1 MRNNVVIR
9 FVVPDVNNHS
19 NSYFTFDTMEMIV
32 KPEGVK
38 ANDFEIAVANEIA
51 EIAKKTK
58 DLAEPLKTFKMTAA
72 KEVEIE
78 GDKKAIIVFVPYK
91 LFKAFRMIQSRLTT
105 ELEKKFEGRPV
116 VFIAQRTI
124 LGKSYRRA
132 HKFNG
137 VRPHAYTLTAVH
149 EAIIDDLVYPCECV
163 GKHTHISCTD
173 GNYIKV
179 FLGNQGQQDVENKLG
194 ALSTI
199 YKKLTSKTIKFEFK
213 N

>member
-1 MRNNVVIR
+1 MWSCVNGWSSW
-9 FVVPDVNNHS
+9 FV
-19 NSYFTFDTMEMIV
+19 TFLLTVDIMEMIL

-38 ANDFEIAVANEIA
+38 PTDFEVAVANEIA

-72 KEVEIE
+72 KEVDVE

-91 LFKAFRMIQSRLTT
+91 LFKAFRMIQTRLTT

-124 LGKSYRRA
+124 LAKNYRSA
-132 HKFNG
+132 HKFQG
-137 VRPHAYTLTAVH
+137 KRPHAYTLTAVH
-149 EAIIDDLVYPCECV
+149 NAIIDDLVYPCECV
-163 GKHTHISCTD
+163 GKHTHISCTN

-179 FLGNQGQQDVENKLG
+179 FLGAQGQQEVENKLP

-199 YKKLTSKTIKFEFK
+199 YRKLTSKNIQFEFK

>member
-1 MRNNVVIR
+1 MRSC
-9 FVVPDVNNHS
+9 VNGWS
-19 NSYFTFDTMEMIV
+19 SWFAIILLTLDSMEMIL

-38 ANDFEIAVANEIA
+38 PTDFEVSVATEIA

-91 LFKAFRMIQSRLTT
+91 LFKAFRMIQTRLTT

-124 LGKSYRRA
+124 LSKNYRRA
-132 HKFNG
+132 HKFQG
-137 VRPHAYTLTAVH
+137 KRPLAYTLTAVH
-149 EAIIDDLVYPCECV
+149 NAIIDDLVYPCECV
-163 GKHTHISCTD
+163 GKHTHISCTN

-179 FLGNQGQQDVENKLG
+179 FLGAQGQQEVENKLS

-199 YKKLTSKTIKFEFK
+199 YRKLTSKNIQFEFK

>member
-1 MRNNVVIR
+1 MWSCVNGWSSW
-9 FVVPDVNNHS
+9 FV
-19 NSYFTFDTMEMIV
+19 TFLLTVDIMEMIL

-38 ANDFEIAVANEIA
+38 PTDFEVAVANEIA

-72 KEVEIE
+72 KEVEVE

-91 LFKAFRMIQSRLTT
+91 LFKAFRMIQTRLTT

-124 LGKSYRRA
+124 LAKNYRRA
-132 HKFNG
+132 HKFQG
-137 VRPHAYTLTAVH
+137 KRPHAYTLTAVH
-149 EAIIDDLVYPCECV
+149 NAIIDDLVYPCECV
-163 GKHTHISCTD
+163 GKHTHISCTN

-179 FLGNQGQQDVENKLG
+179 FLGAQGQQEVENKLP

-199 YKKLTSKTIKFEFK
+199 YRKLTSKNIQFKFK

>member
-1 MRNNVVIR
+1 
-9 FVVPDVNNHS
+9 
-19 NSYFTFDTMEMIV
+19 MEMIA

-78 GDKKAIIVFVPYK
+78 GDKKAIVVFVPYK
-91 LFKAFRMIQSRLTT
+91 LFKAFRMIPSRLTT

-179 FLGNQGQQDVENKLG
+179 FLGSQGQQEVENKLD

>member
-1 MRNNVVIR
+1 MWSCVNGWSSW
-9 FVVPDVNNHS
+9 FV
-19 NSYFTFDTMEMIV
+19 TFLLTVDIMEMIL

-38 ANDFEIAVANEIA
+38 PTDFEVAVANEIA

-72 KEVEIE
+72 KEVEVE

-91 LFKAFRMIQSRLTT
+91 LFKAFRMIQTRLTT

-124 LGKSYRRA
+124 LAKNYRRA
-132 HKFNG
+132 HKFQG
-137 VRPHAYTLTAVH
+137 KRPHAYTLTAVH
-149 EAIIDDLVYPCECV
+149 NAIIDDLVYPCECV
-163 GKHTHISCTD
+163 GKHTHISCTN

-179 FLGNQGQQDVENKLG
+179 FLGAQGQQEVENKLP

-199 YKKLTSKTIKFEFK
+199 YRKLTSKNIQIEFK

>member
-1 MRNNVVIR
+1 
-9 FVVPDVNNHS
+9 
-19 NSYFTFDTMEMIV
+19 MEMIL

-38 ANDFEIAVANEIA
+38 PTDFEVAVANEIA

-72 KEVEIE
+72 KEVEVE

-91 LFKAFRMIQSRLTT
+91 LFKAFRMIQTRLTT

-124 LGKSYRRA
+124 LAKNYRRA
-132 HKFNG
+132 HKFQG
-137 VRPHAYTLTAVH
+137 KRPHAYTLTAVH
-149 EAIIDDLVYPCECV
+149 NAIIDDLVYPCECV
-163 GKHTHISCTD
+163 GKHTHISCTN

-179 FLGNQGQQDVENKLG
+179 FLGARGQQEVENKLP

-199 YKKLTSKTIKFEFK
+199 YRKLTSKNIQFEFK

>member
-1 MRNNVVIR
+1 MWSCVNGWSSW
-9 FVVPDVNNHS
+9 FV
-19 NSYFTFDTMEMIV
+19 TFLLTVDIMEMIL

-38 ANDFEIAVANEIA
+38 PTDFEVAVANEIA

-72 KEVEIE
+72 KEVEVE

-91 LFKAFRMIQSRLTT
+91 LFKAFRMIQTRLTT

-124 LGKSYRRA
+124 LAKNYRRA
-132 HKFNG
+132 HKFQG
-137 VRPHAYTLTAVH
+137 KRPHAYTLTAVDN
-149 EAIIDDLVYPCECV
+149 AIIDDLVYPCECV
-163 GKHTHISCTD
+163 GKHTHSSCTN

-179 FLGNQGQQDVENKLG
+179 FLGAQGQQEVENKLP

-199 YKKLTSKTIKFEFK
+199 YRKLTSKNIQFEFK

>member
-1 MRNNVVIR
+1 MWSCVNGWSSW
-9 FVVPDVNNHS
+9 FV
-19 NSYFTFDTMEMIV
+19 TFLLTVDIMEMIL

-38 ANDFEIAVANEIA
+38 PTDFEVAVANEIA

-72 KEVEIE
+72 KEVEVE

-91 LFKAFRMIQSRLTT
+91 LFKAFRMIQTRLTT

-124 LGKSYRRA
+124 LAKNYRRA
-132 HKFNG
+132 HKFQG
-137 VRPHAYTLTAVH
+137 KRPHAYTLTAVH
-149 EAIIDDLVYPCECV
+149 NAIIDDLVYPCECV
-163 GKHTHISCTD
+163 GKHTHISCTN

-179 FLGNQGQQDVENKLG
+179 FLGAQGQQEVENKLP

-199 YKKLTSKTIKFEFK
+199 YRKLTSKNIQFEFK

>member
-1 MRNNVVIR
+1 MRS
-9 FVVPDVNNHS
+9 DVNGWS
-19 NSYFTFDTMEMIV
+19 RWFGRILLTVDSMEMIL

-38 ANDFEIAVANEIA
+38 PTDFEVSVATEIA

-91 LFKAFRMIQSRLTT
+91 LFKAFRMIQTRLTT

-124 LGKSYRRA
+124 LSKNYRRA
-132 HKFNG
+132 HKFQG
-137 VRPHAYTLTAVH
+137 KRPQAYTLTAVH
-149 EAIIDDLVYPCECV
+149 NAIIDDLVYPCECV
-163 GKHTHISCTD
+163 GKHTHISCTN

-179 FLGNQGQQDVENKLG
+179 FLGAQGQQEVENKLP

-199 YKKLTSKTIKFEFK
+199 YRKLTSKNIQFEFK

>member
-1 MRNNVVIR
+1 MRSCANGWSSWSV
-9 FVVPDVNNHS
+9 
-19 NSYFTFDTMEMIV
+19 TFLLTVDTMEMIL

-38 ANDFEIAVANEIA
+38 PTDFEVAVANEIA

-72 KEVEIE
+72 KEVEVE

-91 LFKAFRMIQSRLTT
+91 LFKAFRMIQTRLTT

-124 LGKSYRRA
+124 LAKNYRRA
-132 HKFNG
+132 HKFQG
-137 VRPHAYTLTAVH
+137 KRPHAYTLTSVH
-149 EAIIDDLVYPCECV
+149 NAIIDDLVYPCECV
-163 GKHTHISCTD
+163 GKHTHISCTN

-179 FLGNQGQQDVENKLG
+179 FLGAQGQQEVENKLP

-199 YKKLTSKTIKFEFK
+199 YRKLTSKNIQFEFK

>member
-1 MRNNVVIR
+1 MWSCVNGWSSW
-9 FVVPDVNNHS
+9 FV
-19 NSYFTFDTMEMIV
+19 TFLLTVDIMEMIL

-38 ANDFEIAVANEIA
+38 PTDFEVAVANEIA

-72 KEVEIE
+72 KEVEVE

-91 LFKAFRMIQSRLTT
+91 LFKAFRMIQTRLTT

-124 LGKSYRRA
+124 LAKNYRRA
-132 HKFNG
+132 HKFQG
-137 VRPHAYTLTAVH
+137 KRPHAYTLTAVH
-149 EAIIDDLVYPCECV
+149 NAIIDDLVYPCECV
-163 GKHTHISCTD
+163 GKHTHISCTN

-179 FLGNQGQQDVENKLG
+179 FLGAQGQQEVENKLP

-199 YKKLTSKTIKFEFK
+199 YRKLTSKNIQFELK

>member
-1 MRNNVVIR
+1 MWSCVNGWSSW
-9 FVVPDVNNHS
+9 FV
-19 NSYFTFDTMEMIV
+19 TFLLTVDIMEMIL

-38 ANDFEIAVANEIA
+38 PTDFEVAVANEIA

-72 KEVEIE
+72 KEVEVE

-91 LFKAFRMIQSRLTT
+91 LFKAFRMIQTRLTT

-124 LGKSYRRA
+124 LAKNYRRA
-132 HKFNG
+132 HKFQG
-137 VRPHAYTLTAVH
+137 KRPHAYTLTAVH
-149 EAIIDDLVYPCECV
+149 NAIIDDLVYPCECI
-163 GKHTHISCTD
+163 GKHTHISCTN

-179 FLGNQGQQDVENKLG
+179 FLGAQGQQEVENKLP

-199 YKKLTSKTIKFEFK
+199 YRKLTSKNIQFEFK

>member
-1 MRNNVVIR
+1 MRSDANGWS
-9 FVVPDVNNHS
+9 HW
-19 NSYFTFDTMEMIV
+19 FDIILLTVDSMEMIL

-38 ANDFEIAVANEIA
+38 PTDFEVSVATEIA

-91 LFKAFRMIQSRLTT
+91 LFKAFRMIQTRLTT

-124 LGKSYRRA
+124 LSKNYRRA
-132 HKFNG
+132 HKFQG
-137 VRPHAYTLTAVH
+137 KRPLAYTLTAVH
-149 EAIIDDLVYPCECV
+149 NAIIDDLVYPCECV
-163 GKHTHISCTD
+163 GKHTHISCTN

-179 FLGNQGQQDVENKLG
+179 FLGAQGQQEVENKLP

-199 YKKLTSKTIKFEFK
+199 YRKLTSKNIQFEFK

>member
-1 MRNNVVIR
+1 
-9 FVVPDVNNHS
+9 
-19 NSYFTFDTMEMIV
+19 MEMIA

-38 ANDFEIAVANEIA
+38 ANDFEIAIANEIA

-78 GDKKAIIVFVPYK
+78 GDK
-91 LFKAFRMIQSRLTT
+91 KAFRMIQSRLTT

>member
-1 MRNNVVIR
+1 MRSC
-9 FVVPDVNNHS
+9 VNGWS
-19 NSYFTFDTMEMIV
+19 SWFAIILLTLDSMEMIL

-38 ANDFEIAVANEIA
+38 PTDFEVSVATEIA

-91 LFKAFRMIQSRLTT
+91 LFKAFRMIQTRLTT

-124 LGKSYRRA
+124 LSKNYRRA
-132 HKFNG
+132 HKFQG
-137 VRPHAYTLTAVH
+137 KRPLAYTLTAVH
-149 EAIIDDLVYPCECV
+149 NAIIDDLVYPCECV
-163 GKHTHISCTD
+163 GKHTHISCTN

-179 FLGNQGQQDVENKLG
+179 FLGAQGQQEVENKLP

-199 YKKLTSKTIKFEFK
+199 YRKLTSKNIQFEFK